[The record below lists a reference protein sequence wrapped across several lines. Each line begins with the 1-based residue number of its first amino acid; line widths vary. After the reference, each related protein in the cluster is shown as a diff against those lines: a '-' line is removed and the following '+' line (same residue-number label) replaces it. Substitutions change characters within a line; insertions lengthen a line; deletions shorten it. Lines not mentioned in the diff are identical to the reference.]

1 MLKLLQSIRLLRLQA
16 FRLLCGL
23 HLPLLHS
30 ATWEALL
37 ENNVVESVPISQ
49 VAGPA
54 LSDLSKAVE
63 AGGASI
69 KLPEIPSDFSS
80 LKAPDAS
87 SFTAPDFSSIKAPDL
102 SGLKMPDLSS
112 LKLPDAP
119 DMSGLKLPDAPDMS
133 GLSNLKLP
141 DAPDL
146 SSLKMPD
153 APDMSGLTSSLTSS
167 LPPNPLAVQPSS
179 ALAFEG

>member
-1 MLKLLQSIRLLRLQA
+1 MGGPPREQRRRVGAYLQGAPARSPHATAPARDA
-16 FRLLCGL
+16 A
-23 HLPLLHS
+23 LP
-30 ATWEALL
+30 
-37 ENNVVESVPISQ
+37 PQ

-63 AGGASI
+63 SGGASI

-119 DMSGLKLPDAPDMS
+119 DMSGLSSLKLPDAPDMS

-146 SSLKMPD
+146 SGLKMPD
-153 APDMSGLTSSLTSS
+153 APDMSGLTSSL
-167 LPPNPLAVQPSS
+167 PPNPLAVQPAS

>member
-1 MLKLLQSIRLLRLQA
+1 MGGPPREQRRRVGAYLQGAPARSP
-16 FRLLCGL
+16 
-23 HLPLLHS
+23 H
-30 ATWEALL
+30 ATA
-37 ENNVVESVPISQ
+37 PARDAAPPPQ

-63 AGGASI
+63 SGGASI

-119 DMSGLKLPDAPDMS
+119 DMSGLSSLKLPDAPDMS

-146 SSLKMPD
+146 SGLKMPD
-153 APDMSGLTSSLTSS
+153 APDMSGLTSSL
-167 LPPNPLAVQPSS
+167 PPNPLAVQSAS